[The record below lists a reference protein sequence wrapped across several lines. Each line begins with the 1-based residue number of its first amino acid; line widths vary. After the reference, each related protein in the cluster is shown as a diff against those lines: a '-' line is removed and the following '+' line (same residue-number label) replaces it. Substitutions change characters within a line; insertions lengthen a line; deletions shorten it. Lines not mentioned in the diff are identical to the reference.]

1 MADKQP
7 NPLQN
12 IAPFQD
18 QSDSDDSENSN
29 RYLEDSDMSLDS
41 EINELQRESGDE
53 SSDDGFTISDLLPL
67 GKRAWMDR
75 LASSPRT
82 RLALG
87 KSPVKHVDIP
97 GTSSGNNHDQDRYR
111 YDSAYDAETES
122 EIEDLETEPRHN
134 LLGSKSTQ
142 NRTENEH
149 DDDENMPHSPMGG
162 SDGSQPG
169 AGDHLDNNVDVDDGD
184 RDNAWNVRRRNIR
197 GDQNAGNRGVNR
209 DAHSS
214 GADSHSDADSDG
226 DRDVRRKNIHGDQN
240 AGNRGVNRD
249 AHSSGADSH
258 SDADSDGY
266 RDVRR
271 RNIRGD
277 QNDGNLGSNSDA
289 ADRSGADSHGDAD
302 SDGDSDAQGVRRGN
316 QNAGNQGANRNGN
329 PNARNIGRG
338 RGRGGNQNVRNRR
351 GGGNAGQAALQWT
364 RIHRNTP
371 TIHPFLPMEGLSR
384 EAEDKLPND
393 RPPTPVDYLGL
404 YLTDEI

>member
-197 GDQNAGNRGVNR
+197 GDQN
-209 DAHSS
+209 
-214 GADSHSDADSDG
+214 
-226 DRDVRRKNIHGDQN
+226 
-240 AGNRGVNRD
+240 
-249 AHSSGADSH
+249 
-258 SDADSDGY
+258 
-266 RDVRR
+266 
-271 RNIRGD
+271 
-277 QNDGNLGSNSDA
+277 DGNLGSNSDA

-384 EAEDKLPND
+384 EAEDRLPND